1 MFACFNFHTMEPTWD
16 KDRVVNRKC
25 ENLAKIHSWRQHHW
39 AAVRKP
45 LPTSASSAFSNKD
58 NFKVGLAWKIAS
70 GGEVL
75 AVHWNYKIQLRN
87 YCGDAKRL
95 YIHFN
100 HSSILQRGFESS
112 GGFKMPCGNPQC
124 NWVEVRKGHPKSIN
138 VFVFYSI
145 FCEASLPIFLIGT
158 LGEPSAKIT
167 PKIN

>member
-1 MFACFNFHTMEPTWD
+1 MWKPCKNSQLETAPLGCCEEAPSNFSIL
-16 KDRVVNRKC
+16 R
-25 ENLAKIHSWRQHHW
+25 L
-39 AAVRKP
+39 
-45 LPTSASSAFSNKD
+45 LKD

-100 HSSILQRGFESS
+100 HSSLLQRGFESS